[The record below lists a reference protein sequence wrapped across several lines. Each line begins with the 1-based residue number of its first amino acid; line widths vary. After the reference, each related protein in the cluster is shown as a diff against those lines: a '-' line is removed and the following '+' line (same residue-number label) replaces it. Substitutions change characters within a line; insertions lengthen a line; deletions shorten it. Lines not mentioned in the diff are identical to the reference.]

1 MCEAC
6 LFCIYPLSAA
16 VCTVLFPRT
25 PEHSRRPPSNPEPQR
40 RGPHVHICKGDA
52 LRFKLFARYYAC
64 LLDLGC
70 RENKV
75 PVGGLRGQPLRQ
87 HMHQLFQP
95 AQGNVRVV
103 FGEENGIVVYF
114 KVICFLLRNQESCCA
129 SGLNQAFRKQREN
142 ILQTVHLQAVPVTGE
157 AHYHFGNL

>member
-40 RGPHVHICKGDA
+40 RGPHVHICKGDT

-75 PVGGLRGQPLRQ
+75 PVGGLGGSTAPTTDA
-87 HMHQLFQP
+87 P
-95 AQGNVRVV
+95 T
-103 FGEENGIVVYF
+103 
-114 KVICFLLRNQESCCA
+114 FLAR
-129 SGLNQAFRKQREN
+129 SGQREGGFQRRERDCCVFQGY
-142 ILQTVHLQAVPVTGE
+142 LVFVTEPGKLLCLRPESGFSETKGE
-157 AHYHFGNL
+157 HPANSSPSSCSRHWRSS